1 MKNSIKKKQLTSKSF
16 SEIQEDNYLLKLCKQ
31 SPDVIINMDFRELQQ
46 LLVLYKEF

>member
-16 SEIQEDNYLLKLCKQ
+16 SEIQEDNYLIKLCKQ
-31 SPDVIINMDFRELQQ
+31 SPDVIINMDFKELQQ

>member
-31 SPDVIINMDFRELQQ
+31 SPDVIINMDFKELQQ